1 MRTWVKIADEDGF
14 EQLRAVKQEGRP
26 RRLNANQT
34 AEIKDTL
41 NRDPSDYGYKVWDG
55 PSLSSYIK
63 GTYDIDLGVRQC
75 QRLFHELGFSLIR
88 PQTYPSIG
96 EQNQE
101 ERDGFKKN

>member
-1 MRTWVKIADEDGF
+1 MIVKPFCIVSLVG
-14 EQLRAVKQEGRP
+14 
-26 RRLNANQT
+26 
-34 AEIKDTL
+34 
-41 NRDPSDYGYKVWDG
+41 KVV
-55 PSLSSYIK
+55 IK